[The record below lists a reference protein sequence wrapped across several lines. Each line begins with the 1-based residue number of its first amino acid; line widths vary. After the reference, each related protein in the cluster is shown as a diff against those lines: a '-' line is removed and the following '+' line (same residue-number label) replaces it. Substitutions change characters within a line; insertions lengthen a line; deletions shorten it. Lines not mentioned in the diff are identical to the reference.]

1 MKKIHRI
8 LSVVSAAVVS
18 AAAFAMFAGCDSAE
32 PEVTI
37 TYSFLG
43 EDYEVEYTLSRK
55 GAPQTVQHFIELADA
70 GYYDGTCI
78 HSYESSYLYGGAY
91 VYNEETKS
99 IVEKDYYNEV
109 KDLKLTQTVYTLGED
124 GKRGEPLYTVRGE
137 FSENGVEGNT
147 KTLTHQ
153 QGALAMYYT
162 SKGDSRVRV
171 GTIRS
176 DGGSDNNGEEYQSGD
191 YYKYNCTT
199 SMFYTFT
206 GAGTLPELDKVRA
219 VIGMRAVVLEAV
231 GEVVLNVGGQAA
243 LAEVVDDGRGDA
255 LSVSPVDGVGTD
267 EGHVYASVH
276 VRERESGAVASRGI
290 FDLGGVHYVPVP
302 VVYAVERGAES
313 GCTVPDMLD
322 DVSAG
327 DVRCGGH
334 VDDSISDVAALG
346 VGDDGVAAGGDDVAL
361 QAVVEALE
369 RTDVKSVPE
378 HEDGGD
384 VQVLARSAALV
395 ADVADVPAV
404 AVKLHQAVVAR
415 STRSYSDNALLGK
428 FQNGLVQVCQA
439 DIGDLLAGQVGVY
452 DADAVGVNFRG
463 AGCGQQKG

>member
-18 AAAFAMFAGCDSAE
+18 AAACAMFAGCDSAE

-219 VIGMRAVVLEAV
+219 VIGMVTHYGQLRELLDAVSDYCETLDSEGDFTKETAVYVNEHDPYDAVTGTTTFSGENIRAA
-231 GEVVLNVGGQAA
+231 
-243 LAEVVDDGRGDA
+243 
-255 LSVSPVDGVGTD
+255 
-267 EGHVYASVH
+267 Y
-276 VRERESGAVASRGI
+276 
-290 FDLGGVHYVPVP
+290 YVPVEP
-302 VVYAVERGAES
+302 
-313 GCTVPDMLD
+313 
-322 DVSAG
+322 
-327 DVRCGGH
+327 
-334 VDDSISDVAALG
+334 II
-346 VGDDGVAAGGDDVAL
+346 
-361 QAVVEALE
+361 
-369 RTDVKSVPE
+369 VKSVE
-378 HEDGGD
+378 
-384 VQVLARSAALV
+384 VT
-395 ADVADVPAV
+395 
-404 AVKLHQAVVAR
+404 K
-415 STRSYSDNALLGK
+415 Y
-428 FQNGLVQVCQA
+428 
-439 DIGDLLAGQVGVY
+439 
-452 DADAVGVNFRG
+452 
-463 AGCGQQKG
+463 